1 MDRRP
6 SLSYLPEQ
14 EGDEAEAAAAG
25 LDEVALSSPRIVGQ
39 DWEQNGGSVID
50 LEAEK
55 KRYLNQKQKR
65 ALSHKRIRDLDNSLD
80 RDRSVSSSSSEA
92 EAVGGGAGNDKNQL
106 PSQAEKSPEIA
117 EGNEGDAQGR
127 VEASDPSD
135 AASAATPPDQAAMK
149 MNLDELGDEEEGR
162 GKEGKEEW
170 EKAADEPEAEP
181 PSSSSS
187 SSPTNEAAQ
196 PEQPVEGKPA
206 AEEDQAGGGEKA
218 LGQGKGGGGLLS
230 QLKNLM
236 GSLSSKVRD
245 GAVAAAGTN
254 GGEGDDGDDNDE
266 REDVW
271 DELRVRTL
279 RNTLVNKHMSH
290 LDLNSKQVPPCAV
303 LTSPRLLLLTRVVC
317 RVCRVSCWISYDA
330 MADRAGQRE
339 CGVLGGR
346 VPGGRGG
353 RGRGRPQPVLALGD
367 PGRHPPPHAPGHSHV
382 GTAQPLSIA
391 AHGRRACVCAFVCC
405 VWCVWCGVCVSFS
418 SRLHALVD

>member
-1 MDRRP
+1 LDGQRALKRELVDRIVVAVIRVGCVVRFISRCRNSNEVRDLGGANREDEMDGRP

-80 RDRSVSSSSSEA
+80 RDRSVSSSSGEA
-92 EAVGGGAGNDKNQL
+92 EAVSGGVGNDKNQL

-127 VEASDPSD
+127 VEASPD
-135 AASAATPPDQAAMK
+135 AASSAAPPDQAATN

-162 GKEGKEEW
+162 NEEGKEEW

-196 PEQPVEGKPA
+196 TEHVEGKPA

-218 LGQGKGGGGLLS
+218 LGQGKGGGRLLS

-245 GAVAAAGTN
+245 GAVAAAGMN
-254 GGEGDDGDDNDE
+254 GGEGDDGDDDE

-290 LDLNSKQVPPCAV
+290 LDLNSKQVPPCAALHLHV
-303 LTSPRLLLLTRVVC
+303 FYCSHVCVRVSC
-317 RVCRVSCWISYDA
+317 AVCRVSCWI
-330 MADRAGQRE
+330 
-339 CGVLGGR
+339 
-346 VPGGRGG
+346 
-353 RGRGRPQPVLALGD
+353 
-367 PGRHPPPHAPGHSHV
+367 
-382 GTAQPLSIA
+382 
-391 AHGRRACVCAFVCC
+391 
-405 VWCVWCGVCVSFS
+405 
-418 SRLHALVD
+418 

>member
-92 EAVGGGAGNDKNQL
+92 EAVSGGAGNDTNQL

-162 GKEGKEEW
+162 EEGKEEW

-245 GAVAAAGTN
+245 GAVAAGTN
-254 GGEGDDGDDNDE
+254 GGEGDDGDDDNDE

-271 DELRVRTL
+271 DELRMRTL

-303 LTSPRLLLLTRVVC
+303 LTSPRLLLLTRA
-317 RVCRVSCWISYDA
+317 VCRVSCWI
-330 MADRAGQRE
+330 
-339 CGVLGGR
+339 
-346 VPGGRGG
+346 
-353 RGRGRPQPVLALGD
+353 
-367 PGRHPPPHAPGHSHV
+367 
-382 GTAQPLSIA
+382 
-391 AHGRRACVCAFVCC
+391 
-405 VWCVWCGVCVSFS
+405 
-418 SRLHALVD
+418 